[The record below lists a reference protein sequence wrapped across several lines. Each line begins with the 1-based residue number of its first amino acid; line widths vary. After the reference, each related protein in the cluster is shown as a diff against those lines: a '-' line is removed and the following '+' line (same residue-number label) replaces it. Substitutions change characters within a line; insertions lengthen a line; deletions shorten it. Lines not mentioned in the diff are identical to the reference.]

1 MKEIEKL
8 SHAFALTRGH
18 PGKAGETLKDSH
30 GPCVDYIRAK
40 DGFEAGFRKA
50 REMAVQQLYDRAGG
64 CFKVQQDYI
73 VQQAAWLKSLGE
85 GEAER

>member
-40 DGFEAGFRKA
+40 DGFEAGFHKA
-50 REMAVQQLYDRAGG
+50 REMAIFVFANEGLTPDAFQLLQY
-64 CFKVQQDYI
+64 
-73 VQQAAWLKSLGE
+73 LGDNE
-85 GEAER
+85 IE